1 MRRLFVL
8 FALALLGLA
17 ATAQTKQIRN
27 LKSQNERLQKQL
39 KESEKLLN
47 TTKKDVGA
55 QLNNL
60 AVLNTQV
67 QEQQRYVDDI
77 ESEVAGLGSNLAALE
92 KELAVL
98 QRDLAECKRR
108 YGRAMLY
115 MFRNRVT
122 QNKWMFILSAKN
134 FRQMFRRMRYVAEY
148 GKFQQMQAA
157 MIRQKEEAVKQKKDE
172 ILGIKRQK
180 DELLAEGK
188 QQQSAL
194 KEKKTQQQSVVDD
207 LNRRQAE
214 LQKNIEKQRRQ
225 QVQLTARIDQLVQQ
239 EIAAAERRR
248 KEEARRKEAQRKKE
262 AAQRAERERRQ
273 KEEARRKAEAEKKKA
288 AQAAA
293 KKKNTTAGKQKNT
306 APAKTTRT
314 KTTQTARAEEK
325 KRDAEPTFREADNT
339 DRRISGGFAA
349 NRGRLPM
356 PITGSYAITAHY
368 GNYNVSGLRGVTLD
382 NKGINITG
390 QAGAQARAVYEGE
403 VTAIFTIAGLH
414 NVIVR
419 HGNYMSVYCNLS
431 SVSVR
436 RGQTVRARQTLGAV
450 ARDPSGNYT
459 LHFQLRQ
466 ETTRLNPESWLGR

>member
-1 MRRLFVL
+1 MRRILTLF
-8 FALALLGLA
+8 LLSLLCLSA
-17 ATAQTKQIRN
+17 PAQTKQIRN
-27 LKSQNERLQKQL
+27 LKSQSDRLQRQL

-47 TTKKDVGA
+47 TTKKDVGT

-67 QEQQRYVDDI
+67 QEQQHYVDGIATEVTSLGQDI
-77 ESEVAGLGSNLAALE
+77 HTLERQLVA
-92 KELAVL
+92 L
-98 QRDLAECKRR
+98 QRDLSECKHR
-108 YGRAMLY
+108 YRRAMLY
-115 MFRNRVT
+115 MFRHRAT
-122 QNKWMFILSAKN
+122 QSKWMFILSAKN

-148 GKFQQMQAA
+148 GKFQSMQAA
-157 MIRQKEEAVKQKKDE
+157 MIRQKEKAVQQKKDE

-180 DELLAEGK
+180 DDLLAEGK
-188 QQQSAL
+188 QQQDVL
-194 KEKKTQQQSVVDD
+194 KEKKAQQQSVVND

-214 LQKNIEKQRRQ
+214 LQADIEKRRRQ
-225 QVQLTARIDQLVQQ
+225 QARLTARIDQLVQQ

-248 KEEARRKEAQRKKE
+248 KEEARRREAQRKKE
-262 AAQRAERERRQ
+262 AEARRKKEAARRAERERRQ
-273 KEEARRKAEAEKKKA
+273 KEEARRREAQRKKEAASPSKKNTPAKGKA
-288 AQAAA
+288 AQTAKAA
-293 KKKNTTAGKQKNT
+293 KPRNDYEEK
-306 APAKTTRT
+306 
-314 KTTQTARAEEK
+314 TAR
-325 KRDAEPTFREADNT
+325 PTFREADNA

-390 QAGAQARAVYEGE
+390 RAGAQARAVYEGE

-431 SVSVR
+431 GVSVQ
-436 RGQTVRARQTLGAV
+436 RGQKVSARQTLGAV
-450 ARDPSGNYT
+450 ARDAAGNYT

-466 ETTRLNPESWLGR
+466 ETARLNPESWLGR